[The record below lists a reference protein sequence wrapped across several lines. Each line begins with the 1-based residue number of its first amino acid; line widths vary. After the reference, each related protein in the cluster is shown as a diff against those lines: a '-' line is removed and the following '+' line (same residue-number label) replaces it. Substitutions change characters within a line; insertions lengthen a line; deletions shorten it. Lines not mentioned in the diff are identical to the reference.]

1 MTDWKEMRKN
11 VLKAHLIVWGANLA
25 YLVLP
30 AFCKNECAKLCD
42 SKNGCVKPIKQFG
55 FIHSSTKFSEV

>member
-30 AFCKNECAKLCD
+30 AFCKNECAKICGIAKTAL
-42 SKNGCVKPIKQFG
+42 
-55 FIHSSTKFSEV
+55 SSR